1 MRSAIPLVKVGWLF
15 VLWMREGVAFSG
27 YLLNL

>member
-1 MRSAIPLVKVGWLF
+1 MRSAIPLVKVGWFF
-15 VLWMREGVAFSG
+15 VLWVGQSVAFSG

>member
-15 VLWMREGVAFSG
+15 VLWMGQGVAFSR
-27 YLLNL
+27 YLFNL